1 MSYWTKVASL
11 LETELFPP
19 EDMEGLAVE
28 TKLAWGNK
36 EAPHWLSY
44 PQREHVWIPCQQS
57 LWCNRYG
64 SNERLWFKKR
74 NI

>member
-36 EAPHWLSY
+36 KKSKKLHTDSALPS
-44 PQREHVWIPCQQS
+44 VNMS
-57 LWCNRYG
+57 G
-64 SNERLWFKKR
+64 SPANKIYDATDIAQMKGYD
-74 NI
+74 

>member
-1 MSYWTKVASL
+1 MKVASL

-36 EAPHWLSY
+36 KKKKKLHTDSALPS
-44 PQREHVWIPCQQS
+44 VNMS
-57 LWCNRYG
+57 G
-64 SNERLWFKKR
+64 SPANKIYDATDIAQMKGYD
-74 NI
+74 

>member
-28 TKLAWGNK
+28 TKLAWGNIK
-36 EAPHWLSY
+36 KSKKLHTDSALPS
-44 PQREHVWIPCQQS
+44 VNMS
-57 LWCNRYG
+57 G
-64 SNERLWFKKR
+64 SPANKIYDATDIAQMKGYD
-74 NI
+74 

>member
-36 EAPHWLSY
+36 KKKLHTDSALPS
-44 PQREHVWIPCQQS
+44 VNMS
-57 LWCNRYG
+57 G
-64 SNERLWFKKR
+64 SPANKIYDATDIAQMKGYD
-74 NI
+74 